1 MNKSQLIDA
10 IAAESGLSKK
20 DAEAALK
27 ATLNA
32 IEGALVKNDK
42 VVLVGFGTFSV
53 KERAARTGRNP
64 STGKTIKIA
73 ASKAPAFKAGKY
85 LKDKVNAKKCKK
97 K

>member
-1 MNKSQLIDA
+1 MNKTDLIDA
-10 IAAESGLSKK
+10 ISAKAEISKK
-20 DAEAALK
+20 DAETALK
-27 ATLNA
+27 AT
-32 IEGALVKNDK
+32 IESIEEALKKDEK

-73 ASKAPAFKAGKY
+73 ASKAPAFKAGKE
-85 LKDKVNAKKCKK
+85 LKDIVNSKK

>member
-1 MNKSQLIDA
+1 MNKTDLIDA
-10 IAAESGLSKK
+10 IAAKADLSKK

-27 ATLNA
+27 AT
-32 IEGALVKNDK
+32 IESIEEALKKDEK

-73 ASKAPAFKAGKY
+73 ASKAPAFKAGKE
-85 LKDKVNAKKCKK
+85 LKDIVNSKK

>member
-1 MNKSQLIDA
+1 MNKTDLIDA
-10 IAAESGLSKK
+10 IAAKAEISKK
-20 DAEAALK
+20 DAEVALK
-27 ATLNA
+27 AT
-32 IEGALVKNDK
+32 IESIEEALKNDEK

-73 ASKAPAFKAGKY
+73 ASKAPAFKAGKE
-85 LKDKVNAKKCKK
+85 LKDIVNSKK